1 MCYGET
7 LKDRQRKGFY
17 DRSDST
23 RSDCYIATQSEK
35 FTWSLRWERVTIVLP
50 FIFHEQVKQKKNA
63 RGPGFLS
70 LSFLFFFFFDNS
82 ARSSTR
88 VERTSL
94 PGNVTGGKEEERRE
108 FLSDSAIPKVF
119 REISF

>member
-1 MCYGET
+1 MVSSLGT
-7 LKDRQRKGFY
+7 GNDRPSFY
-17 DRSDST
+17 LPRTSKIEEE
-23 RSDCYIATQSEK
+23 RER
-35 FTWSLRWERVTIVLP
+35 TWLP
-50 FIFHEQVKQKKNA
+50 ISVF
-63 RGPGFLS
+63 PL
-70 LSFLFFFFFDNS
+70 FFFDNS
-82 ARSSTR
+82 ARFSTR

>member
-17 DRSDST
+17 DRSGST

-35 FTWSLRWERVTIVLP
+35 FTWSLRWERVTIVPP

-63 RGPGFLS
+63 RGPRFLS
-70 LSFLFFFFFDNS
+70 LSFLFFFFDNS
-82 ARSSTR
+82 ARFSTR

>member
-1 MCYGET
+1 MVSSLGIGN
-7 LKDRQRKGFY
+7 DRPSFY
-17 DRSDST
+17 LPRTSKT
-23 RSDCYIATQSEK
+23 EE
-35 FTWSLRWERVTIVLP
+35 ERERTCFPISVFPL
-50 FIFHEQVKQKKNA
+50 FYF
-63 RGPGFLS
+63 F
-70 LSFLFFFFFDNS
+70 FFFFFDNS

-94 PGNVTGGKEEERRE
+94 LGNVTGGKEEERRE

>member
-1 MCYGET
+1 MVSSLGT
-7 LKDRQRKGFY
+7 GNDRPSFY
-17 DRSDST
+17 LPRTSKT
-23 RSDCYIATQSEK
+23 EEERER
-35 FTWSLRWERVTIVLP
+35 TWFPISVFSL
-50 FIFHEQVKQKKNA
+50 
-63 RGPGFLS
+63 
-70 LSFLFFFFFDNS
+70 FFFFDNS